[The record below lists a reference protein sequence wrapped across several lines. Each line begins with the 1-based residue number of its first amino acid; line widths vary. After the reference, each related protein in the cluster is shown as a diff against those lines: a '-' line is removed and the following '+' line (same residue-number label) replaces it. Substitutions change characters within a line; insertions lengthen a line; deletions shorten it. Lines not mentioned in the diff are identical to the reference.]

1 MRDQVKVKG
10 EKMKK
15 ILLAVMV
22 AAATSA
28 FAKEKRDVYDIRPDA
43 AKMTDAPTA
52 VEWQNAND
60 MALKAATDDAALA
73 AFVADESSAKALL
86 ARVEGAYRT
95 DPTVAFQVAAVSQ
108 WVMLDDPWYCLFWDG
123 QHAAGRKV
131 WMKALCAAA
140 RGATDDYVKS
150 FCLDQIRWC
159 GCPCCAKCVAAFA
172 AQEKSK
178 AVKDIADIVVR
189 ELERK

>member
-1 MRDQVKVKG
+1 
-10 EKMKK
+10 MKK
-15 ILLAVMV
+15 AFLAMLM
-22 AAATSA
+22 AAAVCA
-28 FAKEKRDVYDIRPDA
+28 FAKDQYDIKPDA
-43 AKMTDAPTA
+43 AKTGEALSA
-52 VEWQNAND
+52 VDWQNKND
-60 MALKAATDDAALA
+60 ATLKAATDEATLA
-73 AFVADESSAKALL
+73 AFVADEASAKALL
-86 ARVEGAYRT
+86 AQVKSAYAT
-95 DPTVAFQVAAVSQ
+95 DPIVAFQIGAVTQ

-131 WMKALCAAA
+131 WMKALCEAA

-159 GCPCCAKCVAAFA
+159 GCSCCAKCVAAFA